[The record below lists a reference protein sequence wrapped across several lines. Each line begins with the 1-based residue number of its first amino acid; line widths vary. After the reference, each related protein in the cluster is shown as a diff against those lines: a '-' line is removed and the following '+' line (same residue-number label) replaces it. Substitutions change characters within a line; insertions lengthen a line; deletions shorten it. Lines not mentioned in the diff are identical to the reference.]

1 MLVLDGVLFAAKS
14 YQNTHGLYIIK
25 DLTCYFDHAL
35 DCSAY
40 GEFLFHLTCMMGVGA
55 IPCGYEMFLLGRAPC
70 SES

>member
-40 GEFLFHLTCMMGVGA
+40 GEFLFHFTVTMTFAVLDQEFVS
-55 IPCGYEMFLLGRAPC
+55 LLIQRNFD
-70 SES
+70 